1 MTEVPSPALPPVTEV
16 LQWLCSTMKLRKS
29 MTSHFFFQWLLFSA
43 IALSDFGAPLKA
55 PCYRQRIAQ
64 FSKFDLGKYRK

>member
-1 MTEVPSPALPPVTEV
+1 MAVQHHEAQKIHDLS
-16 LQWLCSTMKLRKS
+16 
-29 MTSHFFFQWLLFSA
+29 FFFQWLLFSA